1 VTSSGSGSVRAE
13 MIEISRD
20 IDVDA
25 GPDAVE
31 DLVSDLGRWPE
42 WFALHKGW
50 SGDEPT
56 GQAALGTRFKH
67 KVRVMGV
74 TGDVGWEVVEHE
86 PGERVVLKGKGPSR
100 SNMEVDFRIA
110 ARDGGGST
118 LSFTAKIGGLA
129 LRPFE
134 GQVKPWLNVRVERTV
149 ASLQELLAA

>member
-1 VTSSGSGSVRAE
+1 MS
-13 MIEISRD
+13 IEISQD

-25 GPDAVE
+25 TPEEAAALVA
-31 DLVSDLGRWPE
+31 DLPRWPE

-56 GQAALGTRFKH
+56 GPAGKGTTFKH
-67 KVRVMGV
+67 RIRVMGV
-74 TGDVGWEVVEHE
+74 SGDVTWKVAESDPPRRFRLE
-86 PGERVVLKGKGPSR
+86 GKGPSR

-110 ARDGGGST
+110 PRAGGGST

-134 GQVKPWLNVRVERTV
+134 GQIKPWLMVRVDRTTD
-149 ASLQELLAA
+149 ALQQLLAA